1 MDTETTDT
9 APSPAESAAA
19 AGVLSGG
26 DLPVTPGRGGTAL
39 APAGAPT
46 LDAQHSA
53 VGKVFHGILGT
64 LSGGGTEPSMD
75 ASGNI
80 TEAPV
85 HRTGGDWARRLL
97 AGALTGM
104 ASGAAAPI
112 RPGGGAAAGIG
123 AGFEG
128 EERALGNQDAEKRQQ
143 LQQNFKNQ
151 QAKQQQDR
159 ETQTAADEGLLR
171 KAQTALL
178 TTQNVSAGFDLA
190 RKKAEASEESI
201 NAFNTFQKLVGADPA
216 NVDLG
221 VFPDMNAV
229 LAYRKLHP
237 ELTAQIAGG
246 HDSGQIAAVPSFDE
260 NGVYNGV
267 HAALVHPGMLDRPLA
282 EVFPNPGDAPGFQYR
297 VPGKMV
303 NGKPGPDEW
312 KTAAF
317 APGTKLGDA
326 LTMNQKSAS
335 DAATAKLRDVQI
347 AHEEAATEGERA
359 GTELKRRELSS
370 GAPVDELGRPLPALD
385 PDPVKSRKERLVRY
399 DKFGKD
405 YVKDANSLGQ
415 SASQL
420 ARIIADAKAHGG
432 KLDGPGALVGVFDAV
447 GISSAPLKG
456 RGLRIGEKVIGS
468 HITETRNIWD
478 GMAVN
483 LAKATPNGTG
493 AVVSLAQ
500 LQGYARIIQDAQ
512 HDMYVTMAQEA
523 ERQGLPKDFLPK
535 GNGAPIDAGTMK
547 IFFDSYGGD
556 ANTAAQAAAKFG
568 WSAPQ

>member
-1 MDTETTDT
+1 MPDVNNSD
-9 APSPAESAAA
+9 APNPAESAAA

-26 DLPVTPGRGGTAL
+26 PSSEGGRGNDLPVTPGRGATAL
-39 APAGAPT
+39 APAEPPT
-46 LDAQHSA
+46 PDAQHSA

-178 TTQNVSAGFDLA
+178 TTQNTAAGFELA

-260 NGVYNGV
+260 NGLHNGV
-267 HAALVHPGMLDRPLA
+267 HAVLVHPGMLDRPLA
-282 EVFPNPGDAPGFQYR
+282 EVFPNPGYAPGFQYR

-326 LTMNQKSAS
+326 LTMNQKSAT

-347 AHEEAATEGERA
+347 AHEEVETEK
-359 GTELKRRELSS
+359 TRREMENPAAKETPQGKKFDEETAASAAKAMDTARGGDFRFRSMAGSYPLALKGDQQAMMNILTNHIGMTLGMQKGARITKDILREAQQSTPWLANIGAKFSKDGFLSGVTLTKEQMQQMMTLS
-370 GAPVDELGRPLPALD
+370 TAQRSNAWAQAIESARQGGVADKLQIPAD
-385 PDPVKSRKERLVRY
+385 VRIRVK
-399 DKFGKD
+399 GKD
-405 YVKDANSLGQ
+405 GAFGTIPG
-415 SASQL
+415 SQL
-420 ARIIADAKAHGG
+420 SQAED
-432 KLDGPGALVGVFDAV
+432 
-447 GISSAPLKG
+447 
-456 RGLRIGEKVIGS
+456 
-468 HITETRNIWD
+468 
-478 GMAVN
+478 
-483 LAKATPNGTG
+483 
-493 AVVSLAQ
+493 
-500 LQGYARIIQDAQ
+500 QGYE
-512 HDMYVTMAQEA
+512 V
-523 ERQGLPKDFLPK
+523 
-535 GNGAPIDAGTMK
+535 
-547 IFFDSYGGD
+547 
-556 ANTAAQAAAKFG
+556 
-568 WSAPQ
+568 APQ